1 MNIETNTEINT
12 SAKGPKGGIV
22 GALVRKDWALNKQN
36 FWLFSLLG
44 LLSVSIFLIEST
56 KAFYLA
62 MTLILCVVILIG
74 ALLVFS
80 SVVNEHKD
88 KTMPFIMSLP
98 VTCMDYTKAKLIFNL
113 GAYSVAWV
121 VLTTAT
127 LAVIAFKPHLSNGLM
142 PIALIVLIQL
152 FVSFLLVLGTSL
164 VTGSEKWTIVV
175 TTFTNISVSLF
186 MFWVGSFDGIYE
198 HLNGG
203 VAVWNSTVMT
213 VIAVEVALALF
224 LVAGTFYLQ
233 SRKKDFI

>member
-1 MNIETNTEINT
+1 MNKAMSTEVGVEMNDV
-12 SAKGPKGGIV
+12 KGGIV

-36 FWLFSLLG
+36 FWLFSILG

-80 SVVNEHKD
+80 SVVNEHKEQ
-88 KTMPFIMSLP
+88 TMPFIMSLP
-98 VTCMDYTKAKLIFNL
+98 VTCMDYTKGKLIFNL
-113 GAYSVAWV
+113 GAYSVAWC
-121 VLTTAT
+121 VLTAAT

-203 VAVWNSTVMT
+203 VAVWNSTAMT
-213 VIAVEVALALF
+213 IIVVEMAVALF
-224 LVAGTFYLQ
+224 IVATTFYLQ